1 MAAME
6 LRDLNHEERLAVVA
20 LLEQVVE
27 SEAAVSED
35 EAAEIDRVVDALG
48 EDEYRRL
55 VEEVDA
61 RFTDEESLK
70 EFLRGIG
77 RQEARELIYG
87 AVLAMAAEQ
96 TVRRA
101 ESDVLDWLAGVWN
114 VRVEIA
120 DEEPADD

>member
-6 LRDLNHEERLAVVA
+6 LRDLNHEERLALVA

-27 SEAAVSED
+27 SQAAVSED
-35 EAAEIDRVVDALG
+35 EAAEIDGGVSALG
-48 EDEYRRL
+48 EDGRRRL

-70 EFLRGIG
+70 GFLGGIG

-87 AVLAMAAEQ
+87 TVLATATEQ
-96 TVRRA
+96 TVLPA
-101 ESDVLDWLAGVWN
+101 ESDVLDWLAKAWN

-120 DEEPADD
+120 D

>member
-6 LRDLNHEERLAVVA
+6 LRDLNHEERLALVA

-27 SEAAVSED
+27 SQAAVSED

-77 RQEARELIYG
+77 RQEARDLIYG
-87 AVLAMAAEQ
+87 TVLAMAAEQ

-101 ESDVLDWLAGVWN
+101 ESDVLD
-114 VRVEIA
+114 
-120 DEEPADD
+120 

>member
-6 LRDLNHEERLAVVA
+6 LRDLTHEERLALVA

-61 RFTDEESLK
+61 RFTDEKSLK
-70 EFLRGIG
+70 AFLSGVG

-87 AVLAMAAEQ
+87 TVLATATEQ
-96 TVRRA
+96 TVRPA
-101 ESDVLDWLAGVWN
+101 ESDVLDWLAKAWN

-120 DEEPADD
+120 DEEPADG